1 MSDQSHDRSDSG
13 TTVAEAA
20 RILGITEGAVRKRV
34 ERHRLAA
41 KRTADGRLIVYLGRD
56 TTTTDTTR
64 DRPRQSRGDRY
75 TRGLVAEVEYLR
87 RQLDQEREGR
97 TEERRRHDTLMAQLT
112 QANAALAAR
121 IPELEPPPE
130 ERESEVSPGRTSE
143 LGEVREELGTE
154 RSRREMAES
163 TLREGMAEEQRR
175 REEAERER
183 DDLRRELHTLREPRE
198 SPQTVEEEPQ
208 RAEPRPATGGA
219 QEGVRRR
226 PWWRRIFG
234 G

>member
-1 MSDQSHDRSDSG
+1 MSDQSHDRSGSG

-34 ERHRLAA
+34 ERRRLAA
-41 KRTADGRLIVYLGRD
+41 ERTADGRLIVYLGRD

-64 DRPRQSRGDRY
+64 DRPRPSRGDRY
-75 TRGLVAEVEYLR
+75 TRGLEAEVEYLR
-87 RQLDQEREGR
+87 RQLDQEREAR

-130 ERESEVSPGRTSE
+130 ERESPET
-143 LGEVREELGTE
+143 
-154 RSRREMAES
+154 
-163 TLREGMAEEQRR
+163 AEEQQGRG
-175 REEAERER
+175 
-183 DDLRRELHTLREPRE
+183 
-198 SPQTVEEEPQ
+198 Q
-208 RAEPRPATGGA
+208 PRPATVES
-219 QEGVRRR
+219 QELVHRSWLRRL
-226 PWWRRIFG
+226 FG